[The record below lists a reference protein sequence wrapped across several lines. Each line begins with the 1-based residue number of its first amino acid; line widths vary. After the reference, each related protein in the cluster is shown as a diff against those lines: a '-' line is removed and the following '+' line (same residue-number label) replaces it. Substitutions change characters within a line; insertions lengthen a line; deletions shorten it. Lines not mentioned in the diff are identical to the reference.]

1 LKLHYDERPS
11 EFAFKCNL
19 RHYNKE
25 AVVAV
30 AKQFTD
36 MGMTVLATGGT
47 AKVIEVGLGFRF

>member
-1 LKLHYDERPS
+1 M
-11 EFAFKCNL
+11 
-19 RHYNKE
+19 
-25 AVVAV
+25 AV